1 MLWGRLLGPP
11 SLPDGLDWLSYLAG
25 EGRGKAEG
33 WKGTEEGRSRPFKS
47 RGAEPCDL
55 QGGTMAYSTRKSLI
69 GLIGKIENYIIK
81 LITIL

>member
-11 SLPDGLDWLSYLAG
+11 SLPDGPDWLSYLTG

-55 QGGTMAYSTRKSLI
+55 QGSVVVLHNGVFYQKKVPIGT
-69 GLIGKIENYIIK
+69 
-81 LITIL
+81 